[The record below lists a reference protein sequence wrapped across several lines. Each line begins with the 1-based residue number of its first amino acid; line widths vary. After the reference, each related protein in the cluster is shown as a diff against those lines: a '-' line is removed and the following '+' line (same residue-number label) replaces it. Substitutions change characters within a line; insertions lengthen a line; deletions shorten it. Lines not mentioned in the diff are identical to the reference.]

1 MNAPLDPSIVDLLRG
16 SALAPLIDRPVDD
29 ILRDMGLGP
38 LPSIN
43 GLPPLPELPP
53 LPVIDLAA
61 LARPLTDMA
70 SGFGTGTLG
79 ASAGGGPD
87 PTKVLSDTA
96 QAAQTAIQLGTQAL
110 QTVMSLW
117 QGLAAMQAANK
128 AGQAAENGAEL
139 ATQSAHE
146 KATLVGGATSVA
158 TGGALLAA
166 VIAKYMATV
175 TAASPW
181 LATGGGQAFIAA
193 ATVEAITEGVAVV
206 TKTRIEMT
214 AHSANM
220 TAAGK
225 KVKVTNAP
233 KGVDS
238 MQQVMQMLTPLMTM
252 AQTGA
257 QTLTQVATQSA
268 TQAQKL
274 QADTIAKE
282 QQEREAKEREE
293 AEHTGAGGDG
303 AGGGG
308 GGGIGGIGAA
318 PIATPLSPWTGPRA
332 AGLSGVAGFGASGSA
347 SAAVESAGAVRSA
360 TGAPGSPG
368 MMPYGAGA
376 AGARGAGDAG
386 GDMPTFLV
394 NAEHG
399 EEVVGPIEGVSLPV
413 VGAAEQISE
422 PPPDKELTL

>member
-1 MNAPLDPSIVDLLRG
+1 MTAPLDPSIVDLLRG
-16 SALAPLIDRPVDD
+16 SALAPLIDRPVND

-38 LPSIN
+38 LPEIS

-70 SGFGTGTLG
+70 SGFGTGNLG

-110 QTVMSLW
+110 QTVLSLW

-128 AGQAAENGAEL
+128 AGQASENGAEL
-139 ATQSAHE
+139 ATQSAQE
-146 KATLVGGATSVA
+146 KASLAGGATSVA
-158 TGGALLAA
+158 TGGALMAS

-175 TAASPW
+175 AAATPW

-193 ATVEAITEGVAVV
+193 ATVEAITEGIAVV
-206 TKTRIEMT
+206 TKTRVEMT
-214 AHSANM
+214 AHSAHM
-220 TAAGK
+220 TAVGK
-225 KVKVTNAP
+225 KVKVTDAP

-238 MQQVMQMLTPLMTM
+238 MQQVMQLLTPLMTM

-257 QTLTQVATQSA
+257 QTLTQVATQHA
-268 TQAQKL
+268 TESRKL
-274 QADTIAKE
+274 QADAIAKE
-282 QQEREAKEREE
+282 QQEREAKEKDET
-293 AEHTGAGGDG
+293 EHDG
-303 AGGGG
+303 AGAG
-308 GGGIGGIGAA
+308 GGGIGGVGAA
-318 PIATPLSPWTGPRA
+318 PISTPLSPWTGPRT
-332 AGLSGVAGFGASGSA
+332 AGLSGMPGFNAAGTG
-347 SAAVESAGAVRSA
+347 SAAVEPAAAVRGVA
-360 TGAPGSPG
+360 GAPGTPG
-368 MMPYGAGA
+368 MMPYGATGA
-376 AGARGAGDAG
+376 TGARGAGDAG
-386 GDMPTFLV
+386 GDLPGFLV
-394 NAEHG
+394 NAAHG

-413 VGAAEQISE
+413 VGATEQISE

>member
-1 MNAPLDPSIVDLLRG
+1 MTAPLDPSIVDLLRG
-16 SALAPLIDRPVDD
+16 SALAPLIDRPVND
-29 ILRDMGLGP
+29 ILKDMGLGP
-38 LPSIN
+38 LPEIS

-70 SGFGTGTLG
+70 SGFGTGNLG
-79 ASAGGGPD
+79 APAGGGPD

-128 AGQAAENGAEL
+128 SGQAAANGAEL
-139 ATQSAHE
+139 ATQSAQE
-146 KATLVGGATSVA
+146 KASLAGGATSVA
-158 TGGALLAA
+158 TGGALMAS

-175 TAASPW
+175 AAATPW

-193 ATVEAITEGVAVV
+193 ATVEAITEGIAVV
-206 TKTRIEMT
+206 TKTRVEMT

-220 TAAGK
+220 TAVGK
-225 KVKVTNAP
+225 KVKITDAP

-238 MQQVMQMLTPLMTM
+238 MQQVMQLLTPLMTM

-257 QTLTQVATQSA
+257 QTLTQVATQNA

-274 QADTIAKE
+274 QADAIARE
-282 QQEREAKEREE
+282 QREATEKDETD
-293 AEHTGAGGDG
+293 HGASS
-303 AGGGG
+303 GGGG
-308 GGGIGGIGAA
+308 AGVGGIGAA
-318 PIATPLSPWTGPRA
+318 PISTPLSPWSGPRT
-332 AGLSGVAGFGASGSA
+332 AGLSGMPGFNATGTG
-347 SAAVESAGAVRSA
+347 SAAVEPAAAVRGT

-368 MMPYGAGA
+368 MMPYGAAGA

-386 GDMPTFLV
+386 GDMPGFLV

-422 PPPDKELTL
+422 LPPDKELTL

>member
-1 MNAPLDPSIVDLLRG
+1 MTAPLDPSIVDLLRG
-16 SALAPLIDRPVDD
+16 SALAPLIDRPVND
-29 ILRDMGLGP
+29 ILKDMGLGP
-38 LPSIN
+38 LPEIS

-70 SGFGTGTLG
+70 SGFGTGNLG
-79 ASAGGGPD
+79 APAGGGPD

-128 AGQAAENGAEL
+128 SGQAAENGAEL
-139 ATQSAHE
+139 ATQSAQE
-146 KATLVGGATSVA
+146 KASLAGGAASVA
-158 TGGALLAA
+158 TGGALMAS
-166 VIAKYMATV
+166 VIAKYMGTVAAAT
-175 TAASPW
+175 PW

-193 ATVEAITEGVAVV
+193 ATVEAITEGIAVV
-206 TKTRIEMT
+206 TKTRVEMT

-220 TAAGK
+220 TAVGK
-225 KVKVTNAP
+225 KVKVTDAP

-238 MQQVMQMLTPLMTM
+238 MQQVMQLLTPLMTM

-257 QTLTQVATQSA
+257 QTLTQVATQNA

-274 QADTIAKE
+274 QADAIARE
-282 QQEREAKEREE
+282 QREATEKDETERG
-293 AEHTGAGGDG
+293 ASDGGAGG
-303 AGGGG
+303 AGV
-308 GGGIGGIGAA
+308 GGIGAA
-318 PIATPLSPWTGPRA
+318 AISTPLSPWSGPRT
-332 AGLSGVAGFGASGSA
+332 AGLSGMPGFNATGTG
-347 SAAVESAGAVRSA
+347 SAAVEPAAAVRGT

-368 MMPYGAGA
+368 MMPYGATGA

-386 GDMPTFLV
+386 GDMPGFLV

>member
-1 MNAPLDPSIVDLLRG
+1 MTAPLDPSIVDLLRG
-16 SALAPLIDRPVDD
+16 SALAPLIDRPVND
-29 ILRDMGLGP
+29 ILNDMGLGP
-38 LPSIN
+38 LPEIS

-70 SGFGTGTLG
+70 SGFGTGNLG
-79 ASAGGGPD
+79 APAGGGPD

-128 AGQAAENGAEL
+128 SGQAAENGAEL
-139 ATQSAHE
+139 ATQSVQE
-146 KATLVGGATSVA
+146 KASLAGGATSVA
-158 TGGALLAA
+158 TGGALMVS

-175 TAASPW
+175 AAATPW

-193 ATVEAITEGVAVV
+193 ATVEAITEGIAVV
-206 TKTRIEMT
+206 TKTRVEMT

-220 TAAGK
+220 TAVGK

-233 KGVDS
+233 RGVDS
-238 MQQVMQMLTPLMTM
+238 MQQVMQLLNPLMTM

-257 QTLTQVATQSA
+257 QTLTQVATQNA
-268 TQAQKL
+268 TQAQKR
-274 QADTIAKE
+274 QADAIAE
-282 QQEREAKEREE
+282 EHQDREATQK
-293 AEHTGAGGDG
+293 AEHDATGGG

-308 GGGIGGIGAA
+308 PAIGGIGAA
-318 PIATPLSPWTGPRA
+318 PISTPLSPWSGPRT
-332 AGLSGVAGFGASGSA
+332 AGLSGMPGFNAGGTGSA
-347 SAAVESAGAVRSA
+347 AAEPAAAVRGA
-360 TGAPGSPG
+360 TGAPGNPG
-368 MMPYGAGA
+368 VMPYGAAGA

-386 GDMPTFLV
+386 GDMPSFLV

-399 EEVVGPIEGVSLPV
+399 EAVVGPIEGVSLPV

>member
-1 MNAPLDPSIVDLLRG
+1 MTAPLDPSIVDLLRG
-16 SALAPLIDRPVDD
+16 SALAPLIDRPVND
-29 ILRDMGLGP
+29 ILKDMGLGP
-38 LPSIN
+38 LPEIS

-70 SGFGTGTLG
+70 SGFGTGNLG
-79 ASAGGGPD
+79 APAGGGPD

-128 AGQAAENGAEL
+128 SGQAAANGAEL
-139 ATQSAHE
+139 ATQSAQE
-146 KATLVGGATSVA
+146 KASLAGGATSVA
-158 TGGALLAA
+158 TGGALMAS

-175 TAASPW
+175 AAATPW

-193 ATVEAITEGVAVV
+193 ATVEAITEGIAVV
-206 TKTRIEMT
+206 TKTRVEMT

-220 TAAGK
+220 TAVGK
-225 KVKVTNAP
+225 KVEVTHAP

-238 MQQVMQMLTPLMTM
+238 MQQVMQLLTPLMTM

-257 QTLTQVATQSA
+257 QTLTQVTTQNA
-268 TQAQKL
+268 TQAQKM
-274 QADTIAKE
+274 QADAIAKE
-282 QQEREAKEREE
+282 QREATEK
-293 AEHTGAGGDG
+293 AEHGASGGG

-308 GGGIGGIGAA
+308 GGVGGIGAA
-318 PIATPLSPWTGPRA
+318 PISTPLSPWSGPRT
-332 AGLSGVAGFGASGSA
+332 AGLSGMPGFNATGTG
-347 SAAVESAGAVRSA
+347 SAAVEPAAAVRGVS
-360 TGAPGSPG
+360 GAPGSPG
-368 MMPYGAGA
+368 MMPYGAAGA

-386 GDMPTFLV
+386 GDMPGFLV

-413 VGAAEQISE
+413 VGATEQISE

>member
-1 MNAPLDPSIVDLLRG
+1 MNAPLEPSIVDLLRG
-16 SALAPLIDRPVDD
+16 SALAPLVDRPVND
-29 ILRDMGLGP
+29 ILKDMGLGP
-38 LPSIN
+38 LPDLS
-43 GLPPLPELPP
+43 GLPPLPQMPP
-53 LPVIDLAA
+53 LPVLDLAA

-139 ATQSAHE
+139 ATQSAQE
-146 KATLVGGATSVA
+146 KGTLVGGATSVA

-274 QADTIAKE
+274 QADTTAKQE
-282 QQEREAKEREE
+282 QEREAKEREE
-293 AEHTGAGGDG
+293 AERTGGGGG

-308 GGGIGGIGAA
+308 GVGGIGAA

-332 AGLSGVAGFGASGSA
+332 AGLSGVAGFGASGSGSTA
-347 SAAVESAGAVRSA
+347 VEPAAAVRGA

-368 MMPYGAGA
+368 MMPYGGAGA

-386 GDMPTFLV
+386 GDMPSFLV

>member
-16 SALAPLIDRPVDD
+16 SALAPLVDRPVND

-38 LPSIN
+38 LPNLS
-43 GLPPLPELPP
+43 GLSPLPELPP

-70 SGFGTGTLG
+70 SGFGTGNLG
-79 ASAGGGPD
+79 ATAGGGPD
-87 PTKVLSDTA
+87 PTKVLADTA

-128 AGQAAENGAEL
+128 AGQAADNGAEL
-139 ATQSAHE
+139 ATQSAQE
-146 KATLVGGATSVA
+146 KATLAGGATSVA
-158 TGGALLAA
+158 TGGAMLAA
-166 VIAKYMATV
+166 VIAKYTATV

-181 LATGGGQAFIAA
+181 LVTGAGQAFIAA

-214 AHSANM
+214 GHSANM

-233 KGVDS
+233 TGVDS
-238 MQQVMQMLTPLMTM
+238 MQQVMQLLTPLLTM

-257 QTLTQVATQSA
+257 QTLTQVATQNA
-268 TQAQKL
+268 TLAQKL

-282 QQEREAKEREE
+282 QQERADKEE
-293 AEHTGAGGDG
+293 AERTGSGAA

-308 GGGIGGIGAA
+308 GGGAGVGGIGAA
-318 PIATPLSPWTGPRA
+318 PISTPLSPWTGPRT
-332 AGLSGVAGFGASGSA
+332 AGLSGMPGFGASGTGSTA
-347 SAAVESAGAVRSA
+347 VEPAAVRGT

-368 MMPYGAGA
+368 MMPYGAAG

-386 GDMPTFLV
+386 GDLPGFLV
-394 NAEHG
+394 NADHG

-422 PPPDKELTL
+422 PPPDRELTL

>member
-1 MNAPLDPSIVDLLRG
+1 MNAPLEPSIVDLLRG
-16 SALAPLIDRPVDD
+16 SALAPLVDRPVND
-29 ILRDMGLGP
+29 ILKDMGLGP
-38 LPSIN
+38 LPDLS
-43 GLPPLPELPP
+43 GLPPLPQMPP
-53 LPVIDLAA
+53 LPVLDLAA

-70 SGFGTGTLG
+70 SGFGTGALG

-128 AGQAAENGAEL
+128 AGQAADNGAEL
-139 ATQSAHE
+139 ATQSAQE

-166 VIAKYMATV
+166 VIAKYLATV

-274 QADTIAKE
+274 QADTIAKQE
-282 QQEREAKEREE
+282 QEREAKEREE
-293 AEHTGAGGDG
+293 VERTGGGG

-308 GGGIGGIGAA
+308 GGVGVGGIGAA
-318 PIATPLSPWTGPRA
+318 PITTPLSPWSGPRA
-332 AGLSGVAGFGASGSA
+332 AGLSGVAGFGASGSG
-347 SAAVESAGAVRSA
+347 SAAVEPAAAVRGA

-368 MMPYGAGA
+368 MMPYGAAGA

-386 GDMPTFLV
+386 GDMPSFLV

>member
-16 SALAPLIDRPVDD
+16 SALAPLVDRPVND
-29 ILRDMGLGP
+29 ILKDMGLGP
-38 LPSIN
+38 LPDLS

-128 AGQAAENGAEL
+128 GAQAAENGAEL
-139 ATQSAHE
+139 ATQSAQE

-257 QTLTQVATQSA
+257 QTLTQAATQA

-282 QQEREAKEREE
+282 QREREAKEKEA
-293 AEHTGAGGDG
+293 AEHGGAGGV
-303 AGGGG
+303 GGGG
-308 GGGIGGIGAA
+308 GGVGVGGIGAA
-318 PIATPLSPWTGPRA
+318 PVATPLSPWTGPRA
-332 AGLSGVAGFGASGSA
+332 AGLSGVTGFGASGSG
-347 SAAVESAGAVRSA
+347 SAAVEPAAAVRGS

-368 MMPYGAGA
+368 MMPYGGAAGT

-386 GDMPTFLV
+386 GDMPSFLV